1 MFICVRRDWDEMEN
15 AKMSDL
21 NRHSVIRSSSTAG
34 WKMTNI
40 CYVDGMESRNVNTW
54 MGSITT
60 PESSRETKAE
70 PLVFFLQR
78 SQCSLKISSDVG
90 LRMNFLHEIIIM
102 DEVRM

>member
-1 MFICVRRDWDEMEN
+1 MFICVRRDWEEMEN
-15 AKMSDL
+15 AKMGDL
-21 NRHSVIRSSSTAG
+21 AHFINRHSVIRSSSTAG

-70 PLVFFLQR
+70 PQVEVSVHLRSLQMLDWEWT
-78 SQCSLKISSDVG
+78 SFMKS
-90 LRMNFLHEIIIM
+90 
-102 DEVRM
+102 